1 MDLRRRHAGTA
12 GIKPG
17 MLHAV
22 ALKYGDGRRR
32 PFEAARVHP
41 RGSDHGLTRAST
53 STERAA
59 VTPPARSMGQE
70 QRHGRP
76 REHALGGPAKNELP
90 YPGMP
95 VRAHDQKIGT
105 AIRHMG

>member
-17 MLHAV
+17 VLHAV

-53 STERAA
+53 ASEQAA
-59 VTPPARSMGQE
+59 VTPPVRFNGTGAAARAAARACSWWLRQE
-70 QRHGRP
+70 RTPLSGNARTRP
-76 REHALGGPAKNELP
+76 
-90 YPGMP
+90 
-95 VRAHDQKIGT
+95 
-105 AIRHMG
+105 